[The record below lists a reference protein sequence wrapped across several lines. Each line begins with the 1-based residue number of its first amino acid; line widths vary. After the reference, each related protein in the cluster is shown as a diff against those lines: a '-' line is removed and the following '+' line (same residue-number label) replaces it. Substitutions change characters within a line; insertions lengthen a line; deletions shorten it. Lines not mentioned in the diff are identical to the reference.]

1 MCLCETF
8 SMKLRSALYGSF
20 LWVSV
25 NIYTIT
31 HYLMLSAHATSN
43 QKSMIH
49 KSWDEQS
56 SWTLSKVLNVHD
68 PDWSSSQ
75 NIVTLIIFSM
85 WLLQL
90 FFWAYSTASP
100 GSPFFMLP
108 PQSRMW
114 LSIWSLNCLHRSCAP
129 SPPAPSP
136 PSPPPSILLPLPEE
150 AYFWGRLD
158 IYSACVDIGWRVREI
173 APAQNHKTNGRPRRV
188 VFWWKTS

>member
-100 GSPFFMLP
+100 GSPFFMP
-108 PQSRMW
+108 SPQSRMW
-114 LSIWSLNCLHRSCAP
+114 LNIRSLNCVHRSSAF
-129 SPPAPSP
+129 SLSSSLSAISFY
-136 PSPPPSILLPLPEE
+136 SSLSSYSSFIGGLLLPGWIFIVPVLT
-150 AYFWGRLD
+150 LD
-158 IYSACVDIGWRVREI
+158 SVLE
-173 APAQNHKTNGRPRRV
+173 K
-188 VFWWKTS
+188 